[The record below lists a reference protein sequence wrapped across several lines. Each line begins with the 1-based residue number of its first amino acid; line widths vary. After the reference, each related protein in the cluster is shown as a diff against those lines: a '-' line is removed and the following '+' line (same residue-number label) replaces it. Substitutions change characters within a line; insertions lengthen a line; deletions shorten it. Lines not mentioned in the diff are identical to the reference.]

1 MPKLPKSP
9 KLKNPEEH
17 TMPNGEREELVNM
30 LQTAAQRRPDEAE
43 AEWKWLMERLALGPK
58 HFLGLYEAVR
68 EGRWRTAKNPEA
80 YLKAVARRQS
90 ARMDRP
96 AKGDAELVL
105 ANDAAALNIEGEPAT
120 EGEKLDALQYERGR
134 TEPLRKNDGI
144 WRRSQPARQKGD
156 GTSYREALLAGV
168 PEEFKA
174 EEEPSEEFKAVVEEI
189 NQSDEVHLELEPM
202 EVPDWSKWAV
212 AAGLSEW
219 ELRAV
224 EYKLTGVS
232 RERALAM
239 QPDEASR
246 RALQAAWR
254 SLDRT
259 GLERLKKAAGI
270 EDEEWARPKYV
281 PPKRLSRG

>member
-1 MPKLPKSP
+1 MEDNS
-9 KLKNPEEH
+9 
-17 TMPNGEREELVNM
+17 REKWMMVLE
-30 LQTAAQRRPDEAE
+30 TAAQRRPDEAE
-43 AEWKWLMERLALGPK
+43 SEWKWLMERLGLGPK

-90 ARMDRP
+90 ARMERP
-96 AKGDAELVL
+96 AEGDAELVL
-105 ANDAAALNIEGEPAT
+105 ANDAEALNIEGEPAT
-120 EGEKLDALQYERGR
+120 EGEKLDALEYERGR
-134 TEPLRKNDGI
+134 TEPVRKNDGI
-144 WRRSQPARQKGD
+144 WKRSQPARQKGD
-156 GTSYREALLAGV
+156 GTSYREGLLAGV

-174 EEEPSEEFKAVVEEI
+174 EEEPGEEFKAVVEEI
-189 NQSDEVHLELEPM
+189 NQSDEVHFELEPM
-202 EVPDWSKWAV
+202 AVPDWGKWAG

-219 ELRAV
+219 ELRAI

-246 RALQAAWR
+246 KALQAAWR

-259 GLERLKKAAGI
+259 GLERLKKAAGV
-270 EDEEWARPKYV
+270 EDEEWARPKYG
-281 PPKRLSRG
+281 PMRKTQNL